1 MGLSGAPPPGNAVLS
16 TGSIQTALPTCP
28 AGQVYD
34 FVQQLCVPIAS
45 TKPICPAGQILD
57 MAQGLCITNI
67 PAIPA
72 FSSTQNIASGKAADS
87 TILQNVQQIVRN
99 ELLSQKGMT
108 TGAQMAFL
116 GEKKRDDYANSKNSE
131 NSENSPSNYQGK
143 EYKRD
148 CAKNMGTRNSANERY
163 TGTRNSANE
172 RYTGTRNNPD
182 MSEYIRKD
190 SIPCW
195 GCNVE

>member
-1 MGLSGAPPPGNAVLS
+1 
-16 TGSIQTALPTCP
+16 
-28 AGQVYD
+28 
-34 FVQQLCVPIAS
+34 
-45 TKPICPAGQILD
+45 

-72 FSSTQNIASGKAADS
+72 FSSTQNIASSKAADS

-116 GEKKRDDYANSKNSE
+116 GEKKRDDYDNSKNSKNSKNSE

-148 CAKNMGTRNSANERY
+148 CAKNMGTRNSPNERNM
-163 TGTRNSANE
+163 GTRNSANE
-172 RYTGTRNNPD
+172 RNMETRNVPD
-182 MSEYIRKD
+182 MNEYIRKD